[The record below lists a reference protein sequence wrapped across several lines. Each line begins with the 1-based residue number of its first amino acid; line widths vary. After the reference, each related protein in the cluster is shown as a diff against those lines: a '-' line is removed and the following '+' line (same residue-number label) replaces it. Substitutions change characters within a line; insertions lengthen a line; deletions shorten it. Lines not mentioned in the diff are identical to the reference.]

1 MFCPKC
7 GMKLE
12 NEYKFCPS
20 CGAMLGSTQK
30 RSTEYAGS
38 SAQENGGLNSGAA
51 GSNLSETEKR
61 WENEPAEEYGSAVSE
76 TADAPGSEDDKAED
90 GAFNTQSGSYTESKG
105 TEETGS
111 ELIEIHNAD
120 YNADASGETAAKPKK
135 QFYQKP
141 VFWAVACSIVVA
153 IAIISIITVFVGRY
167 NLDRNLTKYDWE
179 MYPASYYGSYYAYE
193 LEFDDGKVRFSRQ
206 NLFYEELLAEYSY
219 RVVSSN
225 EIELVELDRVIS
237 IEFRDDTMICYPSL
251 TGNSLYDIWSRGD

>member
-12 NEYKFCPS
+12 DEYKFCPS

-38 SAQENGGLNSGAA
+38 SAQENGGLNSGAD
-51 GSNLSETEKR
+51 GSNISEPEKR
-61 WENEPAEEYGSAVSE
+61 AENKPAEEYGSE
-76 TADAPGSEDDKAED
+76 YDKAED
-90 GAFNTQSGSYTESKG
+90 GAFNTQSGSYAGSEG

-111 ELIEIHNAD
+111 ALIEIHNAD
-120 YNADASGETAAKPKK
+120 YNAGASGETAAKPKK

>member
-12 NEYKFCPS
+12 DEYKFCPS

-38 SAQENGGLNSGAA
+38 SAQENGGLNSGAD
-51 GSNLSETEKR
+51 GSNISEPEKR
-61 WENEPAEEYGSAVSE
+61 AENKPAEEYGAE
-76 TADAPGSEDDKAED
+76 YAKAEN
-90 GAFNTQSGSYTESKG
+90 GASNTQSGSYAESER

-120 YNADASGETAAKPKK
+120 YDAGASGETAVKPKK

-141 VFWAVACSIVVA
+141 VFWAVVCSIAAAV
-153 IAIISIITVFVGRY
+153 IIISVITTFVGRY
-167 NLDRNLTKYDWE
+167 SLDRKLTKYDWE
-179 MYPASYYGSYYAYE
+179 MYPTSYYGSYYAYE

-206 NLFYEELLAEYSY
+206 NLFYKELLAEYSY

-225 EIELVELDRVIS
+225 EIELVESDRVIS

-251 TGNSLYDIWSRGD
+251 TGNSLYDIWSRSD